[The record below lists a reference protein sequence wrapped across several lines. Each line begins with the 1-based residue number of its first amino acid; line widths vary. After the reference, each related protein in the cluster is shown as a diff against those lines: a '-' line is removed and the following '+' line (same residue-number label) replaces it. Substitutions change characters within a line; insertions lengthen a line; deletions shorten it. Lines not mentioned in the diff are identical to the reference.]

1 MNDNIIPLALL
12 KKGKTGRIINIYRG
26 HHGGYHGGHGFHKRL
41 NVLGIREGQLVRV
54 VSKQPWMGPL
64 TISVGNC
71 QMTIGRGIAHK
82 ILVEEL

>member
-1 MNDNIIPLALL
+1 MNDNVIPLALL